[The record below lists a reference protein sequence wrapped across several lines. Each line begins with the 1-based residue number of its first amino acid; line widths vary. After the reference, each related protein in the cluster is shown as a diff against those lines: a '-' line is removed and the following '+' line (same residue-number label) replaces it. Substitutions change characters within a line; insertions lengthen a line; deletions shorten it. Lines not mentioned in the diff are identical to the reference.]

1 MEKRKK
7 NVGLKKIMKKKHLEI
22 FLQKIP
28 VHPNPKYELEQYSTP
43 ATIAADIIYN
53 AYHIGDIKNKEILD
67 LGCGTGIFSIAAA
80 TMNAK
85 KVTGVDIDKKSIEI
99 AKKQAEKNNLEIKF
113 INKDIS
119 RINIKADT
127 VIMNPPFGAQKSNR
141 KADRKFLEKAN
152 KSAKIIYTLH
162 LKRTDEFIEQIT
174 KSMNTAIDFK
184 KTYEFPIKS
193 RYSFHEKKINKIQVN
208 LYRMIN
214 KR

>member
-1 MEKRKK
+1 
-7 NVGLKKIMKKKHLEI
+7 MKKKHLEI

-43 ATIAADIIYN
+43 AIIAADIIYN
-53 AYHIGDIKNKEILD
+53 AYQIGDIENKEILD

-85 KVTGVDIDKKSIEI
+85 KVIGVDIDKKSIEI
-99 AKKQAEKNNLEIKF
+99 AKKQAEKNNLAIKF

-119 RINIKADT
+119 KINIKADT
-127 VIMNPPFGAQKSNR
+127 VIMNPPFGAQRSNR

-152 KSAKIIYTLH
+152 ESAKIIYTLH
-162 LKRTDEFIEQIT
+162 LKKTDEFIEQIT

-184 KTYEFPIKS
+184 KTYEFPIKA
-193 RYSFHEKKINKIQVN
+193 RYSFHEKKINRIQVN
-208 LYRMIN
+208 FYRMIT